1 MLNIFR
7 LIKPM
12 LCYLSNITSIL
23 DAYSSSYIF
32 GDISPTIL
40 IWWRSKNANYGTPS
54 QCPHISISNFGI
66 FKDKINMFVI
76 TLSIDNQWTVEW
88 HTWLPYK
95 TNQFHMQHDFR
106 FSSYRPHS
114 ACPGVANNFFSVQS
128 ILFNYCLKV
137 LSMKIIWIN
146 IRTKNVHQ
154 NLCCVGSLLQ
164 YILKYTTLIYIS
176 YMQMWWALSSYGVDI
191 Q

>member
-1 MLNIFR
+1 
-7 LIKPM
+7 
-12 LCYLSNITSIL
+12 
-23 DAYSSSYIF
+23 
-32 GDISPTIL
+32 
-40 IWWRSKNANYGTPS
+40 
-54 QCPHISISNFGI
+54 
-66 FKDKINMFVI
+66 MFVI

-164 YILKYTTLIYIS
+164 YILSTLCWYIFILDYPNDVNS
-176 YMQMWWALSSYGVDI
+176 MSFTKVQAAALPRKCRSFKKTVFVCLTYNENCLLIKSLL